1 MKNKDLKSSNL
12 EVQKKNQNDLRAL
25 EEFYTTGKVEDMLST
40 IEEKKKELVEDMINY
55 AETHR
60 VPCKWN
66 EEGEPTAYKL
76 NMNPLVI
83 NNYYFK
89 SIVPIASQEPMYN
102 AEKLAM
108 VYDYYCDILSNI
120 NDKIGYFPSSLTSF
134 CKLAGITLSTLKS
147 YKNSNDLNMR
157 VIAEKIY
164 DQIGDENITMA
175 QMDIVKERST
185 LFKLKSQNE
194 MVEKQQ
200 PNVNITIT
208 ERPDMEKIE
217 QRINKYKVFAEKKE
231 KK

>member
-1 MKNKDLKSSNL
+1 MSLKEKNRDI
-12 EVQKKNQNDLRAL
+12 QKENQNQLREL
-25 EEFYTTGKVEDMLST
+25 EEFYITGKVENMLQS
-40 IEEKKKELVEDMINY
+40 IEEKKKELVADMKNY

-60 VPCKWN
+60 VPIKWDEDGN
-66 EEGEPTAYKL
+66 PTAYKL
-76 NMNPLVI
+76 NINPLVI

-89 SIVPIASQEPMYN
+89 SIVPIGSQEPLYN
-102 AEKLAM
+102 AEKLSM
-108 VYDYYCDILSNI
+108 VYDYYCDILTKV
-120 NDKIGYFPSSLTSF
+120 NDYIGYFPSSLTSF

-147 YKNSNDLNMR
+147 YRNSSDLNMR

-194 MVEKQQ
+194 MVEKEQ
-200 PNVNITIT
+200 PKVNINIT
-208 ERPDMEKIE
+208 EKPDMERIE
-217 QRINKYKVFAEKKE
+217 ERISKYKRFATKKE

>member
-40 IEEKKKELVEDMINY
+40 IEEKKKALVEDMINY

>member
-1 MKNKDLKSSNL
+1 MTDNY
-12 EVQKKNQNDLRAL
+12 KKRDIEKKTQNSIREL
-25 EEFYTTGKVEDMLST
+25 EEFYVNGTVENMLTS
-40 IEEKKKELVEDMINY
+40 IEEKKKELVADMINY

-60 VPCKWN
+60 VPIKWD
-66 EEGEPTAYKL
+66 EEGNPTAYRPQ
-76 NMNPLVI
+76 MNPLVI

-89 SIVPIASQEPMYN
+89 SIVPIGSQEPIYN

-108 VYDYYCDILSNI
+108 VYDYYCDILTNI

-134 CKLAGITLSTLKS
+134 TKLAGITMSTLRS
-147 YKNSNDLNMR
+147 YRNSDDLNMR
-157 VIAEKIY
+157 IIAEKIY

-200 PNVNITIT
+200 PNININITEKPDVVRIQ
-208 ERPDMEKIE
+208 ERLE
-217 QRINKYKVFAEKKE
+217 KYKAFADKKE